1 MDKQKIAEMKT
12 QERNE
17 TLCMNRFQENS
28 INPHVNVPEIEFR
41 NISKSFKHQK
51 EELKVLKGINGKVT
65 KGNIL
70 TLIGPSGSGKS
81 TILSL
86 CNLLQTPDNG
96 EVIIAGK
103 KVQEWDIQELRRKV
117 GIAFQSAPMVD
128 GTALDNLTLPAR
140 LQGKTLENPKLYMD
154 YVGLPEELLSRDAK
168 ELSGGQ
174 KQRLSFAR
182 TLVNEPSILLL
193 DEVTS
198 ALDSISAHEVE
209 ELIIRIN
216 REHNTTILWV
226 THDLSQAER
235 VGDEAWLIMDGVLV
249 EAASTSTFFSNPQ
262 DKRTKEF
269 LDLKRV
275 YQ

>member
-1 MDKQKIAEMKT
+1 
-12 QERNE
+12 
-17 TLCMNRFQENS
+17 MNRFQENKL
-28 INPHVNVPEIEFR
+28 NPHSNVPEIEFQ
-41 NISKSFKHQK
+41 NVSKSFKHQK
-51 EELKVLKGINGKVT
+51 EELKVLKGISGKVN
-65 KGNIL
+65 KGRIL

-96 EVIIAGK
+96 EIIIAGRDIR
-103 KVQEWDIQELRRKV
+103 EWDVQELRRQV
-117 GIAFQSAPMVD
+117 GIAFQSAPMID
-128 GTALDNLTLPAR
+128 GTALDNLTLPAQ
-140 LQGKTLENPKLYMD
+140 LQGKTLENPKMYMD
-154 YVGLPEELLSRDAK
+154 YVGLSEDLLTRDAK

-209 ELIIRIN
+209 ELILRIN
-216 REHNTTILWV
+216 RERNTTILWV
-226 THDLSQAER
+226 THDLAQAER
-235 VGDEAWLIMDGVLV
+235 VGDDTWLIMDGVLV
-249 EAASTSTFFSNPQ
+249 EAASTSEIFSNPH
-262 DKRTKEF
+262 DERTKEF
-269 LDLKRV
+269 LELKKV